1 MGGTSGHHSPSPRDQ
16 FVQEQQQILN
26 AATASGNSK
35 KSGKTRSP
43 SGNFKF
49 DCLYHLLYLWLVF
62 YFSFWLINCLKCALG
77 ERPVGSSNIRSPGY
91 MSSWKNTLS
100 AWASNTS
107 AAASSNLPSISSLRL
122 RTASSDRASVIPG
135 RGGASTEDSSG
146 HYSYMTGDNSSSGFD
161 SRRFQPR

>member
-1 MGGTSGHHSPSPRDQ
+1 MLIPSSL
-16 FVQEQQQILN
+16 FM
-26 AATASGNSK
+26 
-35 KSGKTRSP
+35 
-43 SGNFKF
+43 
-49 DCLYHLLYLWLVF
+49 VF
-62 YFSFWLINCLKCALG
+62 YSSFWLINCLKCALG

>member
-1 MGGTSGHHSPSPRDQ
+1 M
-16 FVQEQQQILN
+16 
-26 AATASGNSK
+26 
-35 KSGKTRSP
+35 
-43 SGNFKF
+43 
-49 DCLYHLLYLWLVF
+49 
-62 YFSFWLINCLKCALG
+62 NCLKCALG

-91 MSSWKNTLS
+91 MSSWKTTLS
-100 AWASNTS
+100 AWASNT

-146 HYSYMTGDNSSSGFD
+146 HYSYMTGDNSSAGFD